1 MKRRL
6 ISCFVLCVTLLP
18 LGKPE
23 LSNRG
28 VKNRPVAQAA
38 LSQVVSAV
46 PPLKER
52 TYSYLSTV
60 KPHVLAAS
68 KRHSIPPNV
77 IMAILFEE
85 GIHRKPVD
93 VSTFGPAQLGLGE
106 LERMGLPPK
115 VELLEDDE
123 TAIFILAAKL
133 RRLQLET
140 GSLRDAI
147 LLHNGYSD
155 YHRSIQLRAKD
166 PRILEILQRQFT
178 QEVYEA

>member
-1 MKRRL
+1 M
-6 ISCFVLCVTLLP
+6 
-18 LGKPE
+18 
-23 LSNRG
+23 
-28 VKNRPVAQAA
+28 
-38 LSQVVSAV
+38 

-52 TYSYLSTV
+52 TYSYLSAV